1 MTSVS
6 GSLRLW
12 SVLLRDL
19 LPLIPEGGPQE
30 PGFPLQHPH
39 FRSPLYDRREPPP
52 ARLLTPRLHN
62 PQNQKLMTAVCY
74 PAPRSRSQPGRF
86 CLPRTD
92 DTPDDRDLGVGSSR
106 GCRCNARGRT
116 PRPPP
121 PVHPKT
127 SVVSTNECV
136 WLVGSGARA
145 GDSLSSGRGR
155 LPWPAHEPSVGRLND
170 GLLPSLPDGAL
181 ASLRKLEMPPDR
193 PGEGSG
199 PRLFL
204 LCGVKAEGG
213 AVLGYVGAR

>member
-1 MTSVS
+1 MTCFLSS
-6 GSLRLW
+6 QRA
-12 SVLLRDL
+12 
-19 LPLIPEGGPQE
+19 GPRS
-30 PGFPLQHPH
+30 PGFPYSTPTLGHLSMTDKSRPP
-39 FRSPLYDRREPPP
+39 SP
-52 ARLLTPRLHN
+52 RLLTPRLHN

-74 PAPRSRSQPGRF
+74 PAPRSRSQLGRF

-92 DTPDDRDLGVGSSR
+92 NTPDDRDLGVGSSR

-116 PRPPP
+116 PRPPS

-136 WLVGSGARA
+136 RLVGSGARA

-155 LPWPAHEPSVGRLND
+155 LPWPAHEPSVGRLNN
-170 GLLPSLPDGAL
+170 GLLPSLPDSAL
-181 ASLRKLEMPPDR
+181 ASLCKLEMPPDR

-204 LCGVKAEGG
+204 LCGVKAGG
-213 AVLGYVGAR
+213 GVVLGYVGAR